1 MITSYD
7 LLLKLVTNLIKPER
21 PNPSFKEVPLM
32 KGYENI
38 LQITGYKEDS
48 SMDDVLEP
56 DKRKLSV
63 LAAELL
69 MAKLEIDQMNSSA
82 AEQTQSRDASQN
94 TSSVTGIL
102 LLLYY
107 NNYY

>member
-21 PNPSFKEVPLM
+21 PNPSFKEVLLM
-32 KGYENI
+32 KGYKNI
-38 LQITGYKEDS
+38 LQIIGYKEDS

-69 MAKLEIDQMNSSA
+69 MAKLEIDQMNSNGSA
-82 AEQTQSRDASQN
+82 VQQGQDATIHRQTA
-94 TSSVTGIL
+94 SSVTGHGK
-102 LLLYY
+102 
-107 NNYY
+107 